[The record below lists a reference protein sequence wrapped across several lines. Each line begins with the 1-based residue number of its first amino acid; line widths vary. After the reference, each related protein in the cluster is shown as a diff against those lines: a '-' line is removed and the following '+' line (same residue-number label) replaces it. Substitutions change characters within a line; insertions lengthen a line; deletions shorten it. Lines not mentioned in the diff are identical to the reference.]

1 MDIDLPKKLE
11 KLIDELT
18 YYKSSVDNQIVN
30 FNYERGYVLYA
41 LVAHLKPKNILE
53 FGTAKGF
60 GTLCMAQAMSDFGI
74 NGNIYTIDNVT
85 HEEEFVHYFKKS
97 EKINQKKISRQNLWE
112 NITDKSLIKKIHVIS
127 GYTSNVVTNTKL
139 PPIDFFFIDG
149 PHFYRGF
156 KHDFLSSILLS
167 NVNPFFLFDDYIDRS
182 GYGIKKFVDEELFNK
197 FKTTLI
203 KSDQSEIFKKNGITK
218 FDYGMITLEASKNEL
233 IEHFG
238 SSNIKNY
245 LKEYRWYEKRLRLRN
260 SLNKKIPILKNIRF
274 SKIFKSKI

>member
-1 MDIDLPKKLE
+1 M
-11 KLIDELT
+11 
-18 YYKSSVDNQIVN
+18 
-30 FNYERGYVLYA
+30 
-41 LVAHLKPKNILE
+41 
-53 FGTAKGF
+53 
-60 GTLCMAQAMSDFGI
+60 
-74 NGNIYTIDNVT
+74 
-85 HEEEFVHYFKKS
+85 
-97 EKINQKKISRQNLWE
+97 
-112 NITDKSLIKKIHVIS
+112 
-127 GYTSNVVTNTKL
+127 
-139 PPIDFFFIDG
+139 
-149 PHFYRGF
+149 
-156 KHDFLSSILLS
+156 
-167 NVNPFFLFDDYIDRS
+167 FDDYIDRS

-245 LKEYRWYEKRLRLRN
+245 IKEYRWYEKRLRLRN